1 MRKICFFKR
10 EITQGEQ
17 AGGENV
23 EKEMDWKDSVKKKKV
38 QYLSLL
44 TNAMPREY

>member
-1 MRKICFFKR
+1 MFFKR

-23 EKEMDWKDSVKKKKV
+23 EKEMDWKDSVKKKKSPV
-38 QYLSLL
+38 SEL
-44 TNAMPREY
+44 TD